1 MVYGC
6 VVGVCDDDD
15 EEREKEREMDGE
27 MGGGS
32 SAARFSVVWKM

>member
-1 MVYGC
+1 

-27 MGGGS
+27 MEGGS